1 MTKVQFEK
9 ARRLA
14 VSAYME
20 AANRELADL
29 SLGRNKKANAKRRTL
44 LCEKHIRK
52 WDTEGF
58 WTQDNISA
66 YNMIYK
72 DADLDHPVSPF

>member
-1 MTKVQFEK
+1 MTKTQFEK

-20 AANRELADL
+20 NASCELTEM
-29 SLGRNKKANAKRRTL
+29 SLGRNKKANAKRRVL
-44 LCEKHIRK
+44 ICEKYINI

-58 WTQDNISA
+58 WTQENTSA

-72 DADLDHPVSPF
+72 DTDLDHPVSPF

>member
-1 MTKVQFEK
+1 MTKEQFEE

-14 VSAYME
+14 VSAYLE
-20 AANRELADL
+20 KANRELTEL
-29 SLGRNKKANAKRRTL
+29 TGRNRKANAKRRVL
-44 LCEKHIRK
+44 LCEKYIRI

-58 WTQDNISA
+58 WTQENTLA
-66 YNMIYK
+66 YNMAYK